1 MSESSVQILLELWQ
15 LGPCPGSLFYTH
27 CLVMQNLSLTASANF
42 GWRYSCSTHRIK
54 RSINSDRFLHITY
67 LNMKDTKIKS
77 GRIINIMHTLH
88 RLKAISCHTLKAV
101 SCYNQISI

>member
-1 MSESSVQILLELWQ
+1 MGGGEVGVEVPDPTGCSMSPVRSRIIS
-15 LGPCPGSLFYTH
+15 T
-27 CLVMQNLSLTASANF
+27 SANF
-42 GWRYSCSTHRIK
+42 GWSYSYSTHRIK

-88 RLKAISCHTLKAV
+88 RLKAISCHTLKAI
-101 SCYNQISI
+101 SCYNLISI